1 MKKSKVKR
9 FLSVLVCLILALSV
23 MVLPYGCSDSGGP
36 AEGEYTITFDSMG
49 GTEIAPITVAAGA
62 YAEKPDNPTKDGHIF
77 KGWYLDL
84 SDTESGSFLFDE
96 TPITQNIQ
104 LYALWQIRT
113 FKVSFLDDSGNEII
127 PSATYDWGSLLEE
140 PDTDSLE
147 KDGFVIKWYKENGDL
162 WDFATSKVISNTTLT
177 LRYISNK
184 DSYIGKEVADNFY
197 PTYDK
202 IITDPEMC
210 SETYNEDTDTVS
222 YTYDGLNLQ
231 QVALYLELDTLEYS
245 SVSVVARAA
254 ELRRGLRSERNVQ
267 PTPRL
272 YQNRR
277 RRKHLLQ
284 RRAEFR
290 VSSRLL
296 LHPVYGGERRPVLL
310 FRGRRVD
317 YVHIRSRFA
326 EILAGCRTA

>member
-1 MKKSKVKR
+1 
-9 FLSVLVCLILALSV
+9 
-23 MVLPYGCSDSGGP
+23 MVLPYGCADSGGP

-210 SETYNEDTDTVS
+210 SETYNEDTDVIHTMGRICSKWRSIWNWIRSNTVPC
-222 YTYDGLNLQ
+222 L
-231 QVALYLELDTLEYS
+231 S
-245 SVSVVARAA
+245 S
-254 ELRRGLRSERNVQ
+254 
-267 PTPRL
+267 P
-272 YQNRR
+272 
-277 RRKHLLQ
+277 
-284 RRAEFR
+284 
-290 VSSRLL
+290 
-296 LHPVYGGERRPVLL
+296 
-310 FRGRRVD
+310 GRRIPKGST
-317 YVHIRSRFA
+317 IRTERSANSAPISKQTPAETSLTTTSRVPG
-326 EILAGCRTA
+326 ILPPITTSSLRG